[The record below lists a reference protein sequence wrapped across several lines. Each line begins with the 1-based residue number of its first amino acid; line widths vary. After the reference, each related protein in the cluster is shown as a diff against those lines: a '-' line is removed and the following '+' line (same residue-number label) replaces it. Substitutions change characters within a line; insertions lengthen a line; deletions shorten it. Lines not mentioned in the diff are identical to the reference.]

1 MILKIILFVLALMLL
16 TACTGTRDRRTPSS
30 SYYYDPCEQMHVE
43 AEQAEAL
50 KGDVRDLNRTA
61 YAEPAPDAP
70 EDTAAKVSAESLLV
84 QKEDLLAMT
93 MQSMQQNA
101 QACASRSRG
110 YDEENP

>member
-1 MILKIILFVLALMLL
+1 MMVKIILFVLALMLL
-16 TACTGTRDRRTPSS
+16 TACTGTRDRRTAS
-30 SYYYDPCEQMHVE
+30 YYDPCEQMKVE

-50 KGDVRDLNRTA
+50 KGDVRDLSRTA
-61 YAEPAPDAP
+61 YSEPAPDAI
-70 EDTAAKVSAESLLV
+70 EDTAAKVTAESLLV

-110 YDEENP
+110 YDEENL